1 MVVDSI
7 KENSQI
13 AKEYKE
19 LLKISYQSLSKDDR
33 KLIRLAFNT
42 SVDAHKNQR
51 RKSGEPYVFHP
62 ISVAKIV
69 ASKIGLDATCIAA
82 ALLHDVI
89 EDTDYDEKKITEIF
103 GKTICKIVVGLTKIS
118 KLSKDENVSLQAENF
133 RKMLLTLNDDVRV
146 ILIKIADRLHNMQ
159 TLDSMPNGKQIKIAS
174 ETLYI
179 YAPIAHRIGL
189 FDVKSELEDLG
200 LKYTEPEIFNELKNK
215 IEETKVDQDK
225 YIKNFS
231 RRISEK
237 LRPEKLKF
245 KINGRPKS
253 IHSIRNKIIN
263 KNISFEE
270 IYDKFAVR
278 IIYKSEKESE
288 KFIAWKIY
296 SIITDHYTP
305 NPLRLRDWITSP
317 RSNGYEALHIT
328 VVGPGSKWVEVQIRS
343 ERMHEI
349 AEKGYAAHY
358 KYKGGDKAE
367 NGLEEWLNRLQEVLE
382 NTDTNAI
389 DFVEDF
395 KLNLYSTEIFVFTPA
410 GELKSLSKGSTALDF
425 AFSIHTGLG
434 LKTRGVK
441 VNGKMVPLSH
451 ILNSGDQI
459 EIIKSENT
467 KPSSNWLDYVKT
479 SRAKAKIRTAL
490 KEEKKLLAEDGKE
503 ILRRKLKQLKI
514 KFDEKTVNDLGSFLK
529 LKTSLDLFY
538 QVGIGKVENA
548 ELKKFANY
556 NNRLLNFFRKKISR
570 KPSKFNINEKE
581 ISNNFDLIVFGNEE
595 DKLEYTL
602 AKCCNA
608 IPGDDVFGFVTV
620 NEGIKIHKKTCSNAL
635 GLQSKFD
642 YRILKSKWVDSS
654 LFEYNSTIRISGI
667 DNLGIVNE
675 ITKVISNTLNIN
687 INKMSF
693 DTVDNIFR
701 GKITLKVRTKNI
713 LNDLMKRLKTING
726 IEKVSRE

>member
-7 KENSQI
+7 KENNQI

-82 ALLHDVI
+82 ALLHDAI
-89 EDTDYDEKKITEIF
+89 EDTDYDENKITKIF

-159 TLDSMPNGKQIKIAS
+159 TLDSMPSGKQIKIAS

-189 FDVKSELEDLG
+189 YDVKSELEDLG
-200 LKYTEPEIFNELKNK
+200 LKYTEPEMFNELKNK

-253 IHSIRNKIIN
+253 IYSIRNKIIN

-270 IYDKFAVR
+270 IYDKFAIR
-278 IIYKSEKESE
+278 IIYNSERESE

-349 AEKGYAAHY
+349 AEKGFAAHY
-358 KYKGGDKAE
+358 RYKGGSKAE
-367 NGLEEWLNRLQEVLE
+367 TGLEQWLNRLQEVLE

-389 DFVEDF
+389 DFVDDF
-395 KLNLYSTEIFVFTPA
+395 KLNLYSTEIFVFTPT
-410 GELKSLSKGSTALDF
+410 GELKSLAKGSTALDF
-425 AFSIHTGLG
+425 AFSVHTGLG

-514 KFDEKTVNDLGSFLK
+514 KFDEKTINDLGVFLK

-538 QVGIGKVENA
+538 RVGIGKVDNN

-556 NNRLLNFFRKKISR
+556 NNRLINFFRKRISR
-570 KPSKFNINEKE
+570 KPSKFNQTEKE
-581 ISNNFDLIVFGNEE
+581 IRNNLDLIVFGNEE

-635 GLQSKFD
+635 GLQSKFA
-642 YRILKSKWVDSS
+642 YRILKSKWIDSS
-654 LFEYNSTIRISGI
+654 LLDYSSTIRISGI

-687 INKMSF
+687 IKKMSF
-693 DTVDNIFR
+693 DTADNIFR
-701 GKITLKVRTKNI
+701 GKITLKVRTRNI
-713 LNDLMKRLKTING
+713 LIDLIKRLKKING
-726 IEKVSRE
+726 IEKVVRE

>member
-1 MVVDSI
+1 
-7 KENSQI
+7 
-13 AKEYKE
+13 
-19 LLKISYQSLSKDDR
+19 
-33 KLIRLAFNT
+33 
-42 SVDAHKNQR
+42 
-51 RKSGEPYVFHP
+51 
-62 ISVAKIV
+62 
-69 ASKIGLDATCIAA
+69 
-82 ALLHDVI
+82 
-89 EDTDYDEKKITEIF
+89 
-103 GKTICKIVVGLTKIS
+103 
-118 KLSKDENVSLQAENF
+118 
-133 RKMLLTLNDDVRV
+133 MLLTLNDDVRV

-159 TLDSMPNGKQIKIAS
+159 TLESMSNEKQIKIAS

-189 FDVKSELEDLG
+189 YDVKSELEDLG
-200 LKYTEPEIFNELKNK
+200 LKYTEPEMFNNIKNK
-215 IEETKVDQDK
+215 IEQTKDEQDK

-237 LRPEKLKF
+237 LRKENLKF

-253 IHSIRNKIIN
+253 IYSIRDKIVN

-270 IYDKFAVR
+270 VYDKFAIR
-278 IIYKSEKESE
+278 IIYQSENETE
-288 KFIAWKIY
+288 KFLAWKIY

-358 KYKGGDKAE
+358 MYKKGNQNE

-382 NTDTNAI
+382 DTDSNAL

-410 GELKSLSKGSTALDF
+410 GELKSLAKGSTALDF
-425 AFSIHTGLG
+425 AFSVHTGLG

-441 VNGKMVPLSH
+441 VNGIMVPLSH
-451 ILNSGDQI
+451 VLKSGDQI

-490 KEEKKLLAEDGKE
+490 KEDKKALAEEGKE

-514 KFDEKTVNDLGSFLK
+514 KFDEKTINELGNYLK

-538 QVGIGKVENA
+538 RVGIGKVDNIQ
-548 ELKKFANY
+548 LKKFANY
-556 NNRLLNFFRKKISR
+556 NNRLINFFRKRISR
-570 KPSKFNINEKE
+570 KPSKLSNLEKE
-581 ISNNFDLIVFGNEE
+581 IGNNFDQIVFGNEE
-595 DKLEYTL
+595 EKLEYLL
-602 AKCCNA
+602 AKCCNPIA
-608 IPGDDVFGFVTV
+608 GDDVFGFVTI
-620 NEGIKIHKKTCSNAL
+620 NEGIKIHKKTCNNAV
-635 GLQSKFD
+635 GLQSKFA
-642 YRILKSKWVDSS
+642 YRILKAKWID
-654 LFEYNSTIRISGI
+654 STIQDYTSTIKISGI
-667 DNLGIVNE
+667 DNLGIVNQ
-675 ITKVISNTLNIN
+675 ITKLISNTLNIN
-687 INKMSF
+687 IKKMSF

-701 GKITLKVRTKNI
+701 GKITLKVKTKNI
-713 LNDLMKRLKTING
+713 LNDLIKRLKKING
-726 IEKVSRE
+726 IEKVVRE